1 MWLPF
6 TAKIKISY
14 TSELWFWSGGWKL
27 QVAVALAAFYT
38 FYCDLNKGK

>member
-6 TAKIKISY
+6 TAKINISY